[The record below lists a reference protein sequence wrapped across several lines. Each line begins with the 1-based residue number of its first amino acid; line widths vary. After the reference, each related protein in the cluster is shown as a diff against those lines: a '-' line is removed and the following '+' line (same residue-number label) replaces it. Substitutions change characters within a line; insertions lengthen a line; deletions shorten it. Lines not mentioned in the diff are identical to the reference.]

1 MTDRG
6 EWVLNLERKAR
17 RYSIVFV
24 QLGSA
29 FAPLRGDL
37 ADIKGRQMPLAEY
50 LGQVAPNEPTLHI
63 LEDFERVA
71 KTKDA
76 TIGRLRERVHSD
88 VEAGHIFILVS
99 RISRNAYEAA
109 PGSDLLADA
118 RQVYAPLDPPV
129 AGDHLA
135 VLPAHRGGERD
146 GTTLLTS
153 CLEELGSETVHALS
167 QALWEHGLSPN
178 ESITEL
184 RKTDLE
190 ALRGAGLVT
199 VDESSV
205 TWTIAGAWKK
215 FRNAVALASSRYTVA
230 TTWLAGSFTDLW
242 VIERAIRN
250 AVRDALIIK
259 QGDGWR
265 ESCLSSAMQPE
276 ILERARKD
284 AQPSAESVKD
294 LRDPL
299 EWLTTVELL
308 ELREARELGNLG
320 LETYLW
326 TKFRHAVVPIRNRA
340 AHMRLI
346 SAQDARTLQS
356 WRTIVLKN
364 LSADH

>member
-1 MTDRG
+1 MMDRG
-6 EWVLNLERKAR
+6 EWILDLERNAR
-17 RYSIVFV
+17 RYSIIFV

-29 FAPLRGDL
+29 FAPLRDDL
-37 ADIKGRQMPLAEY
+37 ADIKGRQLSIADY
-50 LGQVAPNEPTLHI
+50 LSQDGPHEPTLHI

-71 KTKDA
+71 KTKD
-76 TIGRLRERVHSD
+76 TTLGRLRERVMSD
-88 VEAGHIFILVS
+88 IEAGHIFILVS
-99 RISRNAYEAA
+99 RISRNAYEAS

-118 RQVYAPLDPPV
+118 RHAYAPVDDPV

-135 VLPAHRGGERD
+135 VLPAYLGGEQD
-146 GTTLLTS
+146 GTGLLTS
-153 CLEELGSETVHALS
+153 CLEELGSETVLGLS

-178 ESITEL
+178 ECIREL

-190 ALRGAGLVT
+190 ALRSAGLVA
-199 VDESSV
+199 VEESSV

-215 FRNAVALASSRYTVA
+215 FRNAVALASSRYTEA
-230 TTWLAGSFTDLW
+230 TSWLAGTFTDLW

-250 AVRDALIIK
+250 AVRDALIDK

-265 ESCLSSAMQPE
+265 DSCLATAMQPE

-284 AQPSAESVKD
+284 AQPSAESVRD

-308 ELREARELGNLG
+308 DLREARNLGNLG
-320 LETYLW
+320 LEPYLW

-340 AHMRLI
+340 AHMRFI
-346 SAQDARTLQS
+346 SALDARTLQS
-356 WRTIVLKN
+356 WRSIVLKN
-364 LSADH
+364 LAAPR